1 MWQKIFRFC
10 IQLSYLTSTISRD
23 ICLFIFCSR
32 QIKSVLILFIS
43 IFKYVLK
50 LRMARVKLSLVC
62 PLCGTK
68 YVFPEIEDRNS
79 ICIFNRRHRSLY
91 CIEIVGLKLR
101 VHIFHRIHS
110 FEQEFIREDRRKE
123 LLYYVNLIRAC

>member
-23 ICLFIFCSR
+23 MYIYYMYIYFLLRQVKSIEITLKIARAKLPLF
-32 QIKSVLILFIS
+32 
-43 IFKYVLK
+43 
-50 LRMARVKLSLVC
+50 C

-123 LLYYVNLIRAC
+123 LLVYYVNLIRAC

>member
-1 MWQKIFRFC
+1 MWQKSFGSC
-10 IQLSYLTSTISRD
+10 IQLFFIPHVYNFTRYVHFYMYIYFLLRQVKSIETTLKIARAKLP
-23 ICLFIFCSR
+23 LF
-32 QIKSVLILFIS
+32 
-43 IFKYVLK
+43 
-50 LRMARVKLSLVC
+50 C

-123 LLYYVNLIRAC
+123 LLVYYVNLIRAC